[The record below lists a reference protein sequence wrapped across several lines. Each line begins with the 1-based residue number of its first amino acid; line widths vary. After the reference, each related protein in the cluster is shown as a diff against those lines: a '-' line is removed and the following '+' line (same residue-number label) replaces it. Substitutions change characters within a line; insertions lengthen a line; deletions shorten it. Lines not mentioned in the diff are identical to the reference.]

1 MHREVQSEHTP
12 LEGRLR
18 PLLLLPCQGEVG
30 WGFLTTNTES
40 QMSHRHVTPG
50 PRHWLLHHQ
59 PLLILALSVILIA
72 TMALGV
78 STGSVGI
85 EPNVVWGVVANHLF
99 PGSVEIT
106 WSPGRDNIVWEV
118 RLPRVILGAIV
129 GASLALVGAALQSV
143 TRNPLADPHLLGIS
157 SGAALGAIIVLLHTG
172 MILGLATLPIFAF
185 AGALI
190 TTIIVVGAASLT
202 RSTSASRL
210 ILAGVAVSFVITS
223 AGSLGIFLGDPRAA
237 HTVLFWMLGGLGL
250 AQWNQLIFPLTALI
264 ACGAWL
270 LLRAR
275 YLNAMTLGDESA
287 TSLGI
292 PAGRFRITIF
302 TICALLTGA
311 AVAFSGVI
319 SFVGLMI
326 PHIVR
331 MLVGGDY
338 RRVLPLSAL
347 VGAIFLV
354 LADILA
360 RMIIPPQDIPIGVI
374 TGLIGGLFFL
384 LLLRRNARVG

>member
-1 MHREVQSEHTP
+1 
-12 LEGRLR
+12 
-18 PLLLLPCQGEVG
+18 
-30 WGFLTTNTES
+30 
-40 QMSHRHVTPG
+40 MSHHHLVSG
-50 PRHWLLHHQ
+50 PRHWLLHHL
-59 PLLILALSVILIA
+59 PLTLAVLTLLLLAL
-72 TMALGV
+72 MAAAIGV
-78 STGSVGI
+78 GAIGI
-85 EPNVVWGVVANHLF
+85 PLETVWGVIVHHLA
-99 PGSVEIT
+99 PGTIEPT
-106 WSPGRDNIVWEV
+106 WSPGRDSIVWDV

-172 MILGLATLPIFAF
+172 LIFGLATLPVFAF
-185 AGALI
+185 LGALL
-190 TTIIVVGAASLT
+190 TTVIVVAAANVT
-202 RSTSASRL
+202 RATSASRL
-210 ILAGVAVSFVITS
+210 VLAGVAVSFVITS

-250 AQWNQLIFPLTALI
+250 AQWSQLLFPLAALLACGTYLIF
-264 ACGAWL
+264 
-270 LLRAR
+270 RAR

-287 TSLGI
+287 TALGI
-292 PAGRFRITIF
+292 PAGRFRMVVF
-302 TICALLTGA
+302 VVCALLTGA

-354 LADILA
+354 LADMVA
-360 RMIIPPQDIPIGVI
+360 RTIIAPQDIPIGII
-374 TGLIGGLFFL
+374 TGLIGGVFFL
-384 LLLRRNARVG
+384 ILLRKNARVG